1 MDRKIT
7 IVDWGGITT
16 KGKIAVT
23 LAVVLSSQIWAEEK
37 HPQFTLPDVVID
49 ANVTAQKALTATDKF
64 QGSRTIDRK
73 IIEASPAGNGDFTR
87 LLRSNPSVQFG
98 NRARQ
103 SNNMGEINVAD
114 VSINGARYW
123 QNSFLLDGV
132 SINNDINPAASN
144 NEDKLKGD
152 VDGPTV
158 VFESASQG
166 LAIDSDLLE
175 SISVKDSDVSAK
187 YGSFTGGVVEA
198 KTRNPKVGFHGK
210 FSLQHTSDKWSQ
222 FHAVDKDA
230 IYNSQTAENQP
241 KFSKWITRLNLEG
254 FLREDFGALISYS
267 SVRSKIP
274 LKETSYATEKTQRRQ
289 IDNFFLKGFWLPSD
303 RLTITPSITYA
314 PQSNKYFTPYAKDS
328 TVYMKSGGINLNLN
342 AVYDADFAKIHQT
355 IGYNVMESS
364 RYADVDFRKN
374 WVPQGNKNWSP
385 YSFAKEGGYGDIVQE
400 QKSFSYNAD
409 LEFKEFDAFGM
420 DHKIIS
426 GLEFKKQ
433 TATHEYPSGFTSYQS
448 FRPLGH
454 YTCRPFEIALGY
466 CVPDDGAGG
475 QFATWVEIF
484 DAGKIKASA
493 KSYAAYI
500 EDEAKFKNLT
510 LRAGFRYSGD
520 DYTKK
525 WNLAPRFSSAYD
537 VFDDDKSVVTFGLNR
552 YYARNLFYYKL
563 SDGKSLL
570 RHVPLRPRANPNQD
584 FRWRASNNMARFSE
598 IKVPYDDEL
607 SVGFKQKISDLEL
620 ALKYVKREGKD
631 QIQVKTKDAATPRRA
646 YNIYTNEG
654 RSRSETFTVTLKN
667 LQEYRILNTDNSFE
681 IAFDHIS
688 ASQTGREFKDL
699 FEYDEF
705 DRYVMVDGKIMKF
718 REMPIDD
725 FSRPWTL
732 RLNTLTKI
740 PSYGLSVNNFFIV
753 KSAMDKIVKTG
764 RTRYGGEWINVYETT
779 NLGRSY
785 TWDMRIGYE
794 KKLPKNIS
802 GFINL
807 DVFNVL
813 SKKNKATVG
822 DTLIY
827 DAGRQFWL
835 EAGVKW

>member
-1 MDRKIT
+1 MNRKIT

-23 LAVVLSSQIWAEEK
+23 LAVVLSSQILAEEK

-73 IIEASPAGNGDFTR
+73 VIETSPAGNGDFTR

-342 AVYDADFAKIHQT
+342 ALTMKEKIQQDLSKIGVKQEIIDETVKLDKKFAE
-355 IGYNVMESS
+355 GFV
-364 RYADVDFRKN
+364 
-374 WVPQGNKNWSP
+374 
-385 YSFAKEGGYGDIVQE
+385 KE
-400 QKSFSYNAD
+400 
-409 LEFKEFDAFGM
+409 
-420 DHKIIS
+420 
-426 GLEFKKQ
+426 
-433 TATHEYPSGFTSYQS
+433 
-448 FRPLGH
+448 
-454 YTCRPFEIALGY
+454 
-466 CVPDDGAGG
+466 
-475 QFATWVEIF
+475 
-484 DAGKIKASA
+484 
-493 KSYAAYI
+493 
-500 EDEAKFKNLT
+500 
-510 LRAGFRYSGD
+510 
-520 DYTKK
+520 
-525 WNLAPRFSSAYD
+525 
-537 VFDDDKSVVTFGLNR
+537 DDK
-552 YYARNLFYYKL
+552 
-563 SDGKSLL
+563 
-570 RHVPLRPRANPNQD
+570 
-584 FRWRASNNMARFSE
+584 
-598 IKVPYDDEL
+598 DE
-607 SVGFKQKISDLEL
+607 
-620 ALKYVKREGKD
+620 
-631 QIQVKTKDAATPRRA
+631 
-646 YNIYTNEG
+646 
-654 RSRSETFTVTLKN
+654 
-667 LQEYRILNTDNSFE
+667 
-681 IAFDHIS
+681 
-688 ASQTGREFKDL
+688 
-699 FEYDEF
+699 
-705 DRYVMVDGKIMKF
+705 
-718 REMPIDD
+718 
-725 FSRPWTL
+725 
-732 RLNTLTKI
+732 
-740 PSYGLSVNNFFIV
+740 
-753 KSAMDKIVKTG
+753 
-764 RTRYGGEWINVYETT
+764 
-779 NLGRSY
+779 
-785 TWDMRIGYE
+785 
-794 KKLPKNIS
+794 
-802 GFINL
+802 
-807 DVFNVL
+807 
-813 SKKNKATVG
+813 KATESK
-822 DTLIY
+822 D
-827 DAGRQFWL
+827 
-835 EAGVKW
+835 E